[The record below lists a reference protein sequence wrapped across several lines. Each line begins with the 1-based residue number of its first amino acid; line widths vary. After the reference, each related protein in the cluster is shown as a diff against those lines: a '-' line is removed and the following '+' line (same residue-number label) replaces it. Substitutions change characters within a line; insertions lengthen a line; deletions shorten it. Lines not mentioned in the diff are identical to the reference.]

1 MNFIII
7 YIISFFVCLFIG
19 DVFYLKSDKGI
30 FRSVGLIP
38 IINTM
43 VSIIMTIYFIYIAFD
58 MFILD
63 QFREFR
69 EKKGR
74 YSKIRAFPF

>member
-30 FRSVGLIP
+30 FRSVRLIP

>member
-74 YSKIRAFPF
+74 YPKIRAFPF